1 MILGKPKFWDLKK
14 PNFFAYFFMPLTMII
29 KVNNY
34 LIDNYSLKKKSKKIK
49 TICIGNIYV
58 GGTGKTPTTIKLFKL
73 LKKLNIKIFTA
84 KKYYKEQKDEQIL
97 LKNKTNFIQSKNR
110 SEIVKIG
117 EKNNAKLIIFDD
129 GLQER
134 KIDYDIKFACFDINN
149 WIGNGQL
156 IPSGPLREN
165 LNSLSKFDAVFLK
178 GNKKN
183 SKNILKQI
191 KSINHKIK
199 IFYTNFKILNLQKFN
214 LKKNYLIFSG
224 IGNPN
229 SFKNILIKNKFRI
242 INHLIYPDHYE
253 YSSEEIQNIKLLA
266 RKSNAKIITTEKD
279 FVKISKKDQKKIDFL
294 DLDLKIENEK
304 ELITFIKFKLN
315 GNN

>member
-14 PNFFAYFFMPLTMII
+14 PNIFAYFYMPLTMII
-29 KVNNY
+29 KLNNY
-34 LIDNYSLKKKSKKIK
+34 LIDNYSLKIKSKKIK

-84 KKYYKEQKDEQIL
+84 KKYYKNQNDEQIL

-110 SEIVKIG
+110 SEIIKIG

-183 SKNILKQI
+183 SKNILRQI
-191 KSINHKIK
+191 KLKNRKIK
-199 IFYTNFKILNLQKFN
+199 IFFTNFKILNLQKFN

-229 SFKNILIKNKFRI
+229 NFKDILIKNKFRI
-242 INHLIYPDHYE
+242 INHLIYPDHYK
-253 YSSEEIQNIKLLA
+253 YSSEEIQNIKVLA
-266 RKSNAKIITTEKD
+266 QKSNAKIITTEKD
-279 FVKISKKDQKKIDFL
+279 FVKISKKDQKKIDYL

-304 ELITFIKFKLN
+304 KLLTFIKFKLN
-315 GNN
+315 EKN